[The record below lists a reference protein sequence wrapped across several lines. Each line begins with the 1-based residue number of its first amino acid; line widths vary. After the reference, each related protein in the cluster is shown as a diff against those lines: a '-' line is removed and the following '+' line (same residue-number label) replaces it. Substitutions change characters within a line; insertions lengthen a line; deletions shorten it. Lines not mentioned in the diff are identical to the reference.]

1 MTHKLSRLRNLLT
14 APRPERRFIPSLEVM
29 VLGLAA
35 ALVIATAVAI
45 SANVASHLEQA
56 ATDEAVSSVKAVVHA
71 YVDPL
76 LSMNLLGAPDAAT
89 AASVNGQL
97 EKLVGSGQIVRIK
110 VWAPNGTVVF
120 SDLPALRGHSFEV
133 DEDLGDALKGE
144 TKADVSSVSASEN
157 IFEQGLA
164 PRLVEVYLPIVNRPG
179 AKPVGAYEIYQDA
192 AQLEAVIAAT
202 RRDVFLISGG
212 IGLVLL
218 LGLYASFRGANRLL
232 RELTRRLRGSEAR
245 FRSLV
250 QNSSD
255 LILLLD
261 QGGVVTY
268 VSPAI
273 EQILGLQAHDWVGR
287 NAPTLVLND
296 DAVWLQAVLDR
307 LLVGGSGTADVALR
321 VMHGD
326 GRPRRLEIVGTNLL
340 ADPDVRA
347 VVLNCRDVTERHA
360 LEEQLR
366 HQAFHDPLTNLA
378 NRPLLADRIEH
389 ELQARPLAN
398 RELLAVML
406 LDIDDFKVVNDSLGH
421 AAGDRLLIAFA
432 ERLRRS
438 LRAQDTAAR
447 IGGDEF
453 AMLLKGKDRQEIE
466 LVAERVLQTVVA
478 PIDVGEQRLTVS
490 ASLGI
495 AFADGLEITAEE
507 LLRGADV
514 AMHMAK
520 GSGKGRSLV
529 YEPSMHAAA
538 VRRLQLRA
546 DLERAMAGGQLT
558 LRYQPIVELATSD
571 PIGVEALLR
580 WEHPDGLIMPNDFI
594 PLAEETGLII
604 PIGHWVLET
613 ACRWMASRPEGM
625 AHARLRLGVNV
636 SSVQLERPEFV
647 AEVEEVLRSTGFD
660 AALLTLELTE
670 SVLVDRSGVAIAVM
684 RHLRELGVRL
694 AIDDFG
700 TGYSSL
706 SYLRDLP
713 IDVLKIDRAFV
724 SALDKGS
731 DAPAVVRSIIH
742 LAGTLGMTAVAEGI
756 ERSAQVA
763 RLRSLGAQYG
773 QGFYFAEPL
782 SPDELTSY
790 LSDEAGNAISATG

>member
-1 MTHKLSRLRNLLT
+1 M
-14 APRPERRFIPSLEVM
+14 
-29 VLGLAA
+29 
-35 ALVIATAVAI
+35 
-45 SANVASHLEQA
+45 
-56 ATDEAVSSVKAVVHA
+56 
-71 YVDPL
+71 
-76 LSMNLLGAPDAAT
+76 
-89 AASVNGQL
+89 
-97 EKLVGSGQIVRIK
+97 
-110 VWAPNGTVVF
+110 
-120 SDLPALRGHSFEV
+120 
-133 DEDLGDALKGE
+133 
-144 TKADVSSVSASEN
+144 
-157 IFEQGLA
+157 
-164 PRLVEVYLPIVNRPG
+164 
-179 AKPVGAYEIYQDA
+179 GAYEIYQDA
-192 AQLEAVIAAT
+192 TQLEAVIVAT

-232 RELTRRLRGSEAR
+232 RELTARLRSSEAR

-255 LILLLD
+255 LIVLLD
-261 QGGVVTY
+261 QAGIVTY

-273 EQILGLQAHDWVGR
+273 EQMLGLHANDWVGR
-287 NAPTLVLND
+287 NATTVVLND

-307 LLVGGSGTADVALR
+307 FLSGGSATADIAVR

-326 GRPRRLEIVGTNLL
+326 GRLRRLEIVATNLL
-340 ADPDVRA
+340 ANPDVRA

-389 ELQARPLAN
+389 ELQTRPLAD
-398 RELLAVML
+398 RGLLAVML
-406 LDIDDFKVVNDSLGH
+406 LDLDDFKVVNDSLGH

-432 ERLRRS
+432 ERLRAS

-453 AMLLKGKDRQEIE
+453 AMLLKGHDRGEIE
-466 LVAERVLQTVVA
+466 LVAERVLQTMVA
-478 PIDVGEQRLTVS
+478 PIDVGEKRLTVS

-495 AFADGLEITAEE
+495 AFADGSDLTAEE

-520 GSGKGRSLV
+520 ASGKGRSLV
-529 YEPSMHAAA
+529 YEPSMHATA
-538 VRRLQLRA
+538 VRRLQMRA
-546 DLERAMAGGQLT
+546 DLKRALADGQLT
-558 LRYQPIVELATSD
+558 LRYQPIVELATSE

-580 WEHPDGLIMPNDFI
+580 PEHPDGLIMPNDFI

-613 ACRWMASRPEGM
+613 ACRWIATRLEALP
-625 AHARLRLGVNV
+625 HARLRLSVNV
-636 SSVQLERPEFV
+636 LSVQLERPEFV
-647 AEVEEVLRSTGFD
+647 AEVEEVLRTTGFN

-684 RHLRELGVRL
+684 RRLRELGVRL

-713 IDVLKIDRAFV
+713 IDVLKIDRAFIA
-724 SALDKGS
+724 ALEEGS

-742 LAGTLGMTAVAEGI
+742 LAGTLGMTTVAEGI
-756 ERSAQVA
+756 ERPTQVA

-782 SPDELTSY
+782 SAEELTSY
-790 LSDEAGNAISATG
+790 LSDDAGDAISAAG

>member
-1 MTHKLSRLRNLLT
+1 MTIAWPRLRLRL
-14 APRPERRFIPSLEVM
+14 AASPSGRRFLPSPEVV

-35 ALVIATAVAI
+35 GLVIATAVAI
-45 SANVASHLEQA
+45 SANVASHLEEA

-76 LSMNLLGAPDAAT
+76 LSMDLLGTPDAAT
-89 AASVNGQL
+89 AASVNSQL
-97 EKLVGSGQIVRIK
+97 EKLVGTGQIVRIK
-110 VWAPNGTVVF
+110 VWAPNGTVLF
-120 SDLPALRGHSFEV
+120 SDLPALRGRHFEV

-144 TKADVSSVSASEN
+144 TIADVSSASASEN
-157 IFEQGLA
+157 IFERGLA
-164 PRLVEVYLPIVNRPG
+164 PRLVEVYLPIVDKAG
-179 AKPVGAYEIYQDA
+179 GKPVGAYEIYQDA
-192 AQLEAVIAAT
+192 TQLEGVIAAT

-218 LGLYASFRGANRLL
+218 LLLYASFRGANRLL
-232 RELTRRLRGSEAR
+232 RQLAGRLRSSEAR

-255 LILLLD
+255 LIVLLD
-261 QGGVVTY
+261 DAGVVTY

-273 EQILGLQAHDWVGR
+273 ERILGLAAGDWVGR
-287 NAPTLVLND
+287 EVTTMVLAE

-307 LLVGGSGTADVALR
+307 LLSGGSATDDVALR
-321 VMHGD
+321 VVHRD
-326 GRPRRLEIVGTNLL
+326 GRLRRLEIVGTNLL

-347 VVLNCRDVTERHA
+347 VVLNCRDVTDRHA

-389 ELQARPLAN
+389 ELQARPMTEAG
-398 RELLAVML
+398 LLAVML
-406 LDIDDFKVVNDSLGH
+406 LDLDDFKVVNDSLGH
-421 AAGDRLLIAFA
+421 AAGDRLLVAFA
-432 ERLRRS
+432 ERLRTS

-447 IGGDEF
+447 IAGDEF
-453 AMLLKGKDRQEIE
+453 AMLLKGPDRAEIE
-466 LVAERVLQTVVA
+466 RVAERVLQAVVA

-495 AFADGLEITAEE
+495 AFAEGPGATAEE

-520 GSGKGRSLV
+520 ASGKGRSLV

-538 VRRLQLRA
+538 VRRLQMRA
-546 DLERAMAGGQLT
+546 DLERALAEDQFS
-558 LRYQPIVELATSD
+558 LRYQPIVELATAD

-580 WEHPDGLIMPNDFI
+580 WEHPDGQIMPDDFI

-604 PIGHWVLET
+604 PIGRWVLEA
-613 ACRWMASRPEGM
+613 ACRDMVARLDARPD
-625 AHARLRLGVNV
+625 ARLRLGVNV

-647 AEVEEVLRSTGFD
+647 AEVEEVLSTTGFD

-670 SVLVDRSGVAIAVM
+670 SVLVDRSGAAIAVM
-684 RHLRELGVRL
+684 RRLRELGVRL

-713 IDVLKIDRAFV
+713 IDVVKIDRAFV
-724 SALDKGS
+724 AGLGQGS

-742 LAGTLGMTAVAEGI
+742 LAGTLGMTTVAEGI
-756 ERSAQVA
+756 EGPAQVA

-773 QGFYFAEPL
+773 QGFHFAGPL
-782 SPDELTSY
+782 TAGELTGY
-790 LSDEAGNAISATG
+790 LADGAGDEISAAG